1 MNPLT
6 LQTGEI
12 KSIDDI
18 PEGDFRRHAPRFQ
31 PGAFEANLKLVD
43 RVKAIADKKE
53 GGATVGQVAL
63 AWVRGHSGRDGLG
76 QIIPIPGATTPER
89 IEENCKEIQLS
100 EQEMKELDELVFS
113 FEVTGGRYGGPQAK
127 MMNG

>member
-1 MNPLT
+1 MNPP
-6 LQTGEI
+6 QTGEI

-43 RVKAIADKKE
+43 RVKAVADKQ
-53 GGATVGQVAL
+53 GATVGQVAL

-76 QIIPIPGATTPER
+76 EIIPIPGATTPER
-89 IEENCKEIQLS
+89 IDENCKEIKLS